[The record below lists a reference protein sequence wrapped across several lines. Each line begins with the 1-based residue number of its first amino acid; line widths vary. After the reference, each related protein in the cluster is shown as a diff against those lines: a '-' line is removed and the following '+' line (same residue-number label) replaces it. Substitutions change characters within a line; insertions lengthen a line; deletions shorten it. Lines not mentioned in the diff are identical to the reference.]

1 MGGTTIIWYVF
12 PWKQVAVISHFGEI
26 RKSLLRCSFLI
37 FWNQVHNPLN
47 LFGWK
52 SPMCFEK
59 LFPLRR
65 SCDFSAVSTGTTG
78 LTAIG
83 ELKTRKK
90 TGGLAN
96 GKLLDHLLDHSL
108 CPDHSNT
115 VRPYLTIAWFLL
127 DHSLSKVTWP
137 LLDHSSCM
145 LFKNKWKQGK
155 LLELKRAGYSFATR
169 SYSR

>member
-96 GKLLDHLLDHSL
+96 GKLLDH
-108 CPDHSNT
+108 
-115 VRPYLTIAWFLL
+115 
-127 DHSLSKVTWP
+127 SLSKVTWP

-145 LFKNKWKQGK
+145 LFKNKRKQGK